1 VREAVAAAPDGGEAR
16 FVVHVKEGVYKE
28 TVSVVWEKANLVL
41 VGDGMG
47 KTVITGDLNADT
59 PGISTFNTATV
70 GAYTI
75 LLFPYLCGGIRTY
88 THGFGSLYCGGRRT
102 FTR

>member
-1 VREAVAAAPDGGEAR
+1 V
-16 FVVHVKEGVYKE
+16 F
-28 TVSVVWEKANLVL
+28 

-70 GAYTI
+70 GAYNRTLLICIYVMVYVNI
-75 LLFPYLCGGIRTY
+75 L
-88 THGFGSLYCGGRRT
+88 RRT
-102 FTR
+102 PVCQYSSS